1 MDNAFWSWSLKIYRT
16 SSLEVRASWLLGVWM
31 LFDLVTFSRSQLWA
45 LLPLAIIV
53 PFTSM
58 YLHAMAH
65 VIVARL
71 VGGTVDLTVL
81 SILNDR
87 THMQLPMQPA
97 KQFAAG
103 AAGPLMSLILWLG
116 FALVGKSE
124 HGPLT
129 SITLS
134 YIADT
139 NSSIT
144 IYNLLACAV
153 FDGARIWRA
162 ILWPLFGLRRAI
174 RWTVILSFVCSVGI
188 IALGIWSRDML
199 YFFFGIVCLI
209 VTIHEHR
216 SVKLGFDPILQI
228 EFETIEGRRSQSWFG
243 RWQQR
248 RAVRAMERRQREEDE
263 DQLILD
269 RLLIKVGEQG
279 LPSLTAA
286 ERTTLQRISK
296 KQKARQETGVL

>member
-16 SSLEVRASWLLGVWM
+16 SSLEVRASWMLGVWM
-31 LFDLVTFSRSQLWA
+31 LFDLVNFSRSQLWE

-53 PFTSM
+53 PFISL

-65 VIVARL
+65 VFVARL
-71 VGGTVDLTVL
+71 VGGTVDRTVL
-81 SILNDR
+81 SVFNDQ

-103 AAGPLMSLILWLG
+103 IAGLLINLILWLG
-116 FALVGKSE
+116 FEFIGKAEHGRVTTIALV
-124 HGPLT
+124 
-129 SITLS
+129 
-134 YIADT
+134 YIATT
-139 NSSIT
+139 NFWIT
-144 IYNLLACAV
+144 VLNLLACAM

-174 RWTVILSFVCSVGI
+174 LWTVILSYICSIGI
-188 IALGIWSRDML
+188 ISLSIWWTSWMLLFLGIT
-199 YFFFGIVCLI
+199 CLI

-216 SVKLGFDPILQI
+216 SVKIGFDPILEI
-228 EFETIEGRRSQSWFG
+228 EFETVEGSRSQSWFG

-248 RAVRAMERRQREEDE
+248 RAVRTMERRQREEDDE
-263 DQLILD
+263 QLILD
-269 RLLIKVGEQG
+269 RLLVKVGEQG

-286 ERTTLQRISK
+286 ERTALQRISR

>member
-16 SSLEVRASWLLGVWM
+16 SSLEVRASWFLGVWM
-31 LFDLVTFSRSQLWA
+31 LFDLVNFSRSQMWE

-53 PFTSM
+53 PFISM

-87 THMQLPMQPA
+87 TQMQLPMQPA

-116 FALVGKSE
+116 FALIEKSGY
-124 HGPLT
+124 GPLT
-129 SITLS
+129 TTGLQYVAGTNLEITLL
-134 YIADT
+134 
-139 NSSIT
+139 
-144 IYNLLACAV
+144 NLLACAI
-153 FDGARIWRA
+153 FDGARIWRS

-174 RWTVILSFVCSVGI
+174 RWTVILSYICSIGVIG
-188 IALGIWSRDML
+188 LGIWGTNWL
-199 YFFFGIVCLI
+199 EFLFGVVCLI
-209 VTIHEHR
+209 VTIDEHR
-216 SVKLGFDPILQI
+216 SVKLGFDPVLQI
-228 EFETIEGRRSQSWFG
+228 EFETIEGRRGQSWFG

-248 RAVRAMERRQREEDE
+248 RAVRAIERRQREEDE
-263 DQLILD
+263 EQVVLD

-286 ERTTLQRISK
+286 ERTALQRISK

>member
-16 SSLEVRASWLLGVWM
+16 SSLEVRASWMLGVWM
-31 LFDLVTFSRSQLWA
+31 LFDLVNFSRAQLWE
-45 LLPLAIIV
+45 LLPLAVIV
-53 PFTSM
+53 PFISM

-65 VIVARL
+65 VVVARL

-81 SILNDR
+81 SIVNDR
-87 THMQLPMQPA
+87 TDMQLPMQPA

-103 AAGPLMSLILWLG
+103 AAGPLMSLIIWLG
-116 FALVGKSE
+116 FEFIGKVE

-129 SITLS
+129 THALIYVAATNFWITML
-134 YIADT
+134 
-139 NSSIT
+139 
-144 IYNLLACAV
+144 NLLACAM

-162 ILWPLFGLRRAI
+162 LLWPLFGLRRAI
-174 RWTVILSFVCSVGI
+174 RWTVILSYICSIGI
-188 IALGIWSRDML
+188 IGLGIWGTNWL
-199 YFFFGIVCLI
+199 FLFFGITCLI

-216 SVKLGFDPILQI
+216 SVKLGFDPVLQI
-228 EFETIEGRRSQSWFG
+228 EFETIEGRRGQSWFG

-263 DQLILD
+263 EQVVLD
-269 RLLIKVGEQG
+269 RLLIKVGGQG

-286 ERTTLQRISK
+286 ERTALQRISK